1 MGTRIN
7 WLDEDTNVPA
17 LDEQVAKLQH
27 FTDSMADGIVDVEEL
42 STQNEA
48 VVTAM
53 KAVQDD
59 LSDEQHAKVTTLL
72 AELTALNIMTT
83 FHELAASRIR
93 KIGEG

>member
-17 LDEQVAKLQH
+17 LEEQVGKLQH
-27 FTDSMADGIVDVEEL
+27 FTDSMADGIIDKDEL
-42 STQNEA
+42 TTQNKA
-48 VVTAM
+48 VVSAM
-53 KAVQDD
+53 EAVQDE

-83 FHELAASRIR
+83 IHELAVSRLR
-93 KIGEG
+93 KTLEG